1 MNQKDAYYFSHDSN
15 ARNDQRVM
23 KIRMKYGME
32 GYGIYFGIIEI
43 LREQTD
49 YYLYIRDLKG
59 IAFDLRV
66 EDKIVEDII
75 KNYELF
81 KIEGDLFYSRSLKKR
96 LELMDEKKK
105 KRQEAGRLGGIA
117 SAKVKQKPTIAKA
130 LNKTKPNKT
139 KQNKTIKER
148 YEKFKK
154 SINTE
159 FAHLD
164 KNILDNFISY
174 WTEPNKS
181 NTKMRFEL
189 EPIFDNKRR
198 LGRWLKNDFGNN
210 KSNGVKKNHNFEMP
224 DGKNYLAFCDKC
236 LKSDFYE
243 SYNFNPDNIES
254 KCCSSKIIDK
264 IERNKR
270 RKAILKGGFHN

>member
-1 MNQKDAYYFSHDSN
+1 MSVYEESVIKNNKDIQQQIN
-15 ARNDQRVM
+15 LLQEQLKPN
-23 KIRMKYGME
+23 INP
-32 GYGIYFGIIEI
+32 IIEKI
-43 LREQTD
+43 LPFP
-49 YYLYIRDLKG
+49 Y
-59 IAFDLRV
+59 
-66 EDKIVEDII
+66 DI
-75 KNYELF
+75 N
-81 KIEGDLFYSRSLKKR
+81 
-96 LELMDEKKK
+96 
-105 KRQEAGRLGGIA
+105 
-117 SAKVKQKPTIAKA
+117 
-130 LNKTKPNKT
+130 
-139 KQNKTIKER
+139 
-148 YEKFKK
+148 
-154 SINTE
+154 
-159 FAHLD
+159 

>member
-1 MNQKDAYYFSHDSN
+1 MGDYIDWMNGNQNNSLAIKLSKLTKV
-15 ARNDQRVM
+15 RQ
-23 KIRMKYGME
+23 
-32 GYGIYFGIIEI
+32 IIAKEK
-43 LREQTD
+43 LN
-49 YYLYIRDLKG
+49 Y
-59 IAFDLRV
+59 V
-66 EDKIVEDII
+66 
-75 KNYELF
+75 YELIDQALEQC
-81 KIEGDLFYSRSLKKR
+81 KI
-96 LELMDEKKK
+96 
-105 KRQEAGRLGGIA
+105 
-117 SAKVKQKPTIAKA
+117 
-130 LNKTKPNKT
+130 
-139 KQNKTIKER
+139 IKER